1 MSLNEYKEAIKNMVD
16 STNDEKLLM
25 YWKLKLEW
33 DLQNPNSAELSA
45 EEWHLVQEGITEYGK
60 GEIISFED
68 FISKR
73 K

>member
-1 MSLNEYKEAIKNMVD
+1 MSLDEYKEAIKSLVD
-16 STNDEKLLM
+16 STNDETLLM
-25 YWKLKLEW
+25 HWKHQLEW
-33 DLQNPNSAELSA
+33 DLENRDAIELSV
-45 EEWHLVQEGITEYGK
+45 EEWSLVQEGIAEYTK

>member
-1 MSLNEYKEAIKNMVD
+1 MSLDEYKEAIKNLVD
-16 STNDEKLLM
+16 STNDETLLM
-25 YWKLKLEW
+25 HWKHQLEW
-33 DLQNPNSAELSA
+33 DLENRDAIELSG
-45 EEWHLVQEGITEYGK
+45 EEWSLVQEGISGYAK

>member
-1 MSLNEYKEAIKNMVD
+1 MSLDEYKEAIKSMVD
-16 STNDEKLLM
+16 STNDKKLLM
-25 YWKLKLEW
+25 HWKHQLEW
-33 DLQNPNSAELSA
+33 DLENPDSIELSA
-45 EEWHLVQEGITEYGK
+45 EELNLVQEGITEYGK

>member
-1 MSLNEYKEAIKNMVD
+1 MSLDEYKESIKSIVD

-25 YWKLKLEW
+25 HWRHQLEW
-33 DLQNPNSAELSA
+33 DLENIDSIELPA
-45 EEWHLVQEGITEYGK
+45 EEWNMVQEGITEYGK